1 MPDHAHT
8 LAVIGAGPAGMM
20 AALHAARPG
29 VQVLL
34 IDSNPSVG
42 RKLLVTGSGRCN
54 LTNTNAAAERYTCA
68 DPEFLRRLFACFGY
82 ADLLVFMRNL
92 GVLTYAT
99 DDGWAYPLSGSAVS
113 VVDAFAAA
121 LDTAGVE
128 LRLET
133 SVTDIRPAGK
143 GFRLITTQGELR
155 AERVVLAAGGKA
167 YPNLGSRGELFPVL
181 ERLGHT
187 IRPVQPALAP
197 LLLELKELQRLQ
209 GVRVDVRARLWH
221 GRNLLGE
228 TTGNC
233 IFTQWGMNG
242 PAVMDLS
249 HLVSTRPGTAL
260 RLELNFLPD
269 SETAVRELITR
280 RRDTRTPLRV
290 LLGAALPPKVPPLF
304 LEMAG
309 IAADSPL
316 NALPDSAVE
325 KVLRL
330 LTSHSLTVKGTRGFE
345 FSQLSTGGVP
355 VTEMEA
361 ATLQSRLIPG
371 LYLAGEVLDVVGP
384 CGGYNLQ
391 FAFSSG
397 VIAGRAAGDFSA

>member
-1 MPDHAHT
+1 
-8 LAVIGAGPAGMM
+8 
-20 AALHAARPG
+20 
-29 VQVLL
+29 L

-54 LTNTNAAAERYTCA
+54 LTNANIAAERYTCA
-68 DPEFLRRLFACFGY
+68 DPKFLRGLFARFGH
-82 ADLLVFMRNL
+82 ADLLTFMRDL

-99 DDGWAYPLSGSAVS
+99 DDGWTYPLSDSAVS

-121 LDTAGVE
+121 LDPAGVE

-133 SVTDIRPAGK
+133 SVTDVRPAGK
-143 GFRLITTQGELR
+143 GFRLITTNGELR

-167 YPNLGSRGELFPVL
+167 YPNLGSRGELFPML

-187 IRPVQPALAP
+187 VRPVQPALAP
-197 LLLELKELQRLQ
+197 LLLELKALQRLQ

-221 GRNLLGE
+221 GRESLGE

-249 HLVSTRPGTAL
+249 HHVSTRAGADL
-260 RLELNFLPD
+260 RLELNFLPG
-269 SETAVRELITR
+269 SEAAVRELIAR
-280 RRDTRTPLRV
+280 RRDTRVPLRV
-290 LLGAALPPKVPPLF
+290 LLGAALPPKVPPVF

-309 IAADSPL
+309 IAADAPL
-316 NALPDSAVE
+316 NTLSDAAVE

-330 LTSHSLTVKGTRGFE
+330 LTAHSVAVKGTRGFE
-345 FSQLSTGGVP
+345 FCQLSTGGVP
-355 VTEMEA
+355 VTEVEA
-361 ATLQSRLIPG
+361 ATLQSRVVPG

-397 VIAGRAAGDFSA
+397 VIAGRAAGDFAA

>member
-1 MPDHAHT
+1 MNKSTHS

-20 AALHAARPG
+20 AALHAVRPG
-29 VQVLL
+29 VRVLL

-54 LTNTNAAAERYTCA
+54 LTNANVAAERYTCA
-68 DPEFLRRLFACFGY
+68 NPEFLQALFARFGH
-82 ADLLVFMRNL
+82 ADLLAFMRDL

-99 DDGWAYPLSGSAVS
+99 DDGWTYPLSDSAVS
-113 VVDAFAAA
+113 VVEAFAAA
-121 LDTAGVE
+121 LDPAGVE

-133 SVTDIRPAGK
+133 GVTDVRPAAG
-143 GFRLITTQGELR
+143 GFRLLTAGGEIN

-187 IRPVQPALAP
+187 VRPVQPALAP
-197 LLLELKELQRLQ
+197 LLLELKALQRLQ

-221 GRNLLGE
+221 GREPLGE

-249 HLVSTRPGTAL
+249 HHVSTRPGAGL
-260 RLELNFLPD
+260 RLELNFLPG
-269 SETAVRELITR
+269 SEAAVRELIAR
-280 RRDTRTPLRV
+280 RRDTRVPLRV
-290 LLGAALPPKVPPLF
+290 LLGAALPPKVPPVF

-309 IAADSPL
+309 VADDAPL
-316 NALPDSAVE
+316 NTLSDDAVE

-330 LTSHSLTVKGTRGFE
+330 LTSHSLQVKGTRGFE
-345 FSQLSTGGVP
+345 FCQLSTGGVP
-355 VTEMEA
+355 VTEVDA
-361 ATLQSRLIPG
+361 ATLQSRVTPG
-371 LYLAGEVLDVVGP
+371 LYLAGEALDVVGP

-397 VIAGRAAGDFSA
+397 VIAGRAAGDFAA

>member
-1 MPDHAHT
+1 MNKDTRT

-20 AALHAARPG
+20 AALHAVRPG
-29 VQVLL
+29 VRVLL

-54 LTNTNAAAERYTCA
+54 LTNANVAAERYTCA
-68 DPEFLRRLFACFGY
+68 NPEFLQALFARFGH
-82 ADLLVFMRNL
+82 ADLLAFMRDL

-99 DDGWAYPLSGSAVS
+99 DDGWTYPLSDSAVS
-113 VVDAFAAA
+113 VVEAFAAA
-121 LDTAGVE
+121 LDPAGVE

-133 SVTDIRPAGK
+133 GVTDVRPAAG
-143 GFRLITTQGELR
+143 GFRLLTAGGEIN

-187 IRPVQPALAP
+187 VRPVQPALAP
-197 LLLELKELQRLQ
+197 LLLELKALQRLQ

-221 GRNLLGE
+221 GREPLGE

-249 HLVSTRPGTAL
+249 HHVSTRPGAGL
-260 RLELNFLPD
+260 RLELNFLPG
-269 SETAVRELITR
+269 SEAAVRELIAR
-280 RRDTRTPLRV
+280 RRDTRVPLRV
-290 LLGAALPPKVPPLF
+290 LLGAALPPKVPPVF

-309 IAADSPL
+309 VADDAPL
-316 NALPDSAVE
+316 NTLSDDAVE

-330 LTSHSLTVKGTRGFE
+330 LTSHSLQVKGTRGFE
-345 FSQLSTGGVP
+345 FCQLSTGGVP
-355 VTEMEA
+355 VTEVDA
-361 ATLQSRLIPG
+361 ATLQSRVTPG
-371 LYLAGEVLDVVGP
+371 LYLAGEALDVVGP

-397 VIAGRAAGDFSA
+397 VIAGRAAGDFAA